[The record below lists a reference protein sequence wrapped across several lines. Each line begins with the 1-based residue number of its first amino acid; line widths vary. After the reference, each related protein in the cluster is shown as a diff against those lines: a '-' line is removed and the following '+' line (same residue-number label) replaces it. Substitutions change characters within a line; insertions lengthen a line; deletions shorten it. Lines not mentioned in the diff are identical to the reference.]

1 MSESLKFIRKKI
13 DSRSPVEDVE
23 FRTEIISKPV
33 KKTDKYLDFLEKIY
47 VDVLDSRVTQD

>member
-23 FRTEIISKPV
+23 FRTEAPSKPN
-33 KKTDKYLDFLEKIY
+33 KKDQYLQFLEKIY
-47 VDVLDSRVTQD
+47 VDVLDSRMNQD